1 MPSLLDR
8 LRVLEDALVS
18 PAGRLSGY
26 HDLPFAIF
34 RYDPQEEFELRHEL
48 TLLEVR
54 LRKRGKQVISIS
66 LAELLLDAI
75 EHTMGSIDVLA
86 NAERSSGIDA
96 AISTV
101 HAVLTEADFAPLDAT
116 IVERLSETD
125 PERTIAFLTRA
136 GALYPAYRT
145 SILLEHLIGKARTPT
160 VLFYPG
166 TLEGTVGLHFMGV
179 MEADHNYRAK
189 IF

>member
-1 MPSLLDR
+1 MPSLPER
-8 LRVLEDALVS
+8 LRALEDALVS

-34 RYDPQEEFELRHEL
+34 RYDPEEELELRHEL
-48 TLLEVR
+48 VLLEAR
-54 LRKRGKQVISIS
+54 LRQHDKQVITIS

-75 EHTMGSIDVLA
+75 NNAVGGVDVLA
-86 NAERSSGIDA
+86 DAERDAGIEA
-96 AISTV
+96 TISTV
-101 HAVLTEADFAPLDAT
+101 HAILTEFVPLDDT
-116 IVERLSETD
+116 IAERLSETD
-125 PERTIAFLTRA
+125 PDRTIAFLTRA

-145 SILLEHLIGKARTPT
+145 SMLLEHLIGKVRTPT

-166 TLEGTVGLHFMGV
+166 TLQGTVGLHFMGV